1 MPNLSKPGWINKEKH
16 LGGQQFYSGTSPVRP
31 MQYLCSALLLG
42 YGFFNKRLKKID
54 K

>member
-1 MPNLSKPGWINKEKH
+1 MSPGRINLEKN
-16 LGGQQFYSGTSPVRP
+16 LGGQQFYNGTSPILP

-42 YGFFNKRLKKID
+42 YGFFNKRLKKIN